1 MAKPKTPNQ
10 KSLYKAL
17 NIRLNKYMV
26 LVQAVFDALNQQ
38 AANIAGMTGFSGEGE
53 FEFSDYPQVKEAVDR
68 LRLDYVQSMRS
79 IIYRG
84 TSDEWKQSNLM
95 QDLLADKAMNFYTS
109 QAGKK
114 KHKVYYQTN
123 SDAMKAFQQRRDK
136 GLGLSQKLWDMS
148 GNYKTEME
156 YAISTAIQRGTSAV
170 QLSKQL
176 SKYLNDFDSLKKDYK
191 EKYGKAVD
199 CHDCE
204 YRSIRLARS
213 EINMAYRSAEQA
225 RWRQM
230 DFILG
235 YEIKLSKGHK
245 ERNYDICDELAGRY
259 PKDFDWKGWH
269 SNCYLP
275 NAQVLTNHGWKYI
288 KDVLSEDLVLSL
300 NPQTRNVEYV
310 GLTAKQAFEYE
321 GEIVRFY
328 NRSLDCA
335 VTADHRMIFL
345 GKGTKRIRYTQAKVF
360 RKGNGAFYR
369 GCNYD
374 ADDRMFIAING
385 DIFKFDLFCEFM
397 AYWLSDG
404 SLQHDNNITIA
415 QQKGEPAYDS
425 IIRCLSEMGY
435 HIWFTKDS
443 INFNDKNL
451 NQYLRQFGLSNK
463 KFIPKEI
470 LNASKRQIKIFLD
483 AYVKCD
489 GYTRQPHS
497 FIGNHGN
504 VFKSAT
510 TEKMYFT
517 TSPQLCGDLCEL
529 ILKAGY
535 RPSIGVKPPT
545 EHVVKKDGTIIKGN
559 YDCYIIRVCN
569 ALTATV
575 FDKKIENYKGMV
587 YDLTL
592 EKNHIMYIQQNGRC
606 YWGSNCTCY
615 EIPILKTEEQ
625 FFADEDAPETEQTK
639 PIQEFPD
646 GFNNYIEKNLGKIAT
661 ANSKGTLGYF
671 IRDNEDVKDCALL
684 MNKARSVGDA
694 VQSIAENV
702 AGAHGAVVTPI
713 NYKGFGSLYRK
724 VHYGENGKPTP
735 IAQIKDSVRNTI
747 VLDGDL
753 KKVITDLSKDSH
765 WLRTKVQLPADFNGY
780 SGNIV
785 NLTMDN
791 GVVAEIQVNTPK
803 MIFAKESEKHARKI
817 LGDELYEKIA
827 KETGMEGGVGHKLYE
842 QIRVLDKVKDAEK
855 IKELQAQS
863 VEYYSHFASERPNV
877 KPYVMSSGDAD
888 RLHGLNFNH
897 IDMNKYEDSAIKG
910 FNIPSFDSVMET
922 IGDEHKIYWKDK
934 RIRFMPNLKGS
945 YNAYLIY
952 KSEKGDAELQRIFK
966 IERGKKVV
974 QHELLVL
981 PTELQHKGI
990 SKKLFRS
997 LFEEYEN
1004 MGIDIVRV
1012 EANIS
1017 VGGYAWGR
1025 YGFSAKTSE
1034 ISFIVKM
1041 RYEAGAIT
1049 DVEYAEIKEILSEAR
1064 ENIRMDKLANLKCG
1078 ERLLHDKNVAWTGF
1092 IDLHNKEQ
1100 MDYLHKFLGM

>member
-10 KSLYKAL
+10 KLLYKAL

-95 QDLLADKAMNFYTS
+95 QDLLADKATNFYTS

-123 SDAMKAFQQRRDK
+123 SDALKAFQQRRDK

-148 GNYKTEME
+148 GNYRTEME

-235 YEIKLSKGHK
+235 YEIKLSKGHT
-245 ERNYDICDELAGRY
+245 ERNYDICDELKGKY
-259 PKDFDWKGWH
+259 PKDFIWTGWH
-269 SNCYLP
+269 PSDMCY
-275 NAQVLTNHGWKYI
+275 
-288 KDVLSEDLVLSL
+288 
-300 NPQTRNVEYV
+300 
-310 GLTAKQAFEYE
+310 
-321 GEIVRFY
+321 
-328 NRSLDCA
+328 
-335 VTADHRMIFL
+335 
-345 GKGTKRIRYTQAKVF
+345 
-360 RKGNGAFYR
+360 
-369 GCNYD
+369 
-374 ADDRMFIAING
+374 
-385 DIFKFDLFCEFM
+385 
-397 AYWLSDG
+397 
-404 SLQHDNNITIA
+404 
-415 QQKGEPAYDS
+415 
-425 IIRCLSEMGY
+425 
-435 HIWFTKDS
+435 
-443 INFNDKNL
+443 
-451 NQYLRQFGLSNK
+451 
-463 KFIPKEI
+463 
-470 LNASKRQIKIFLD
+470 
-483 AYVKCD
+483 
-489 GYTRQPHS
+489 
-497 FIGNHGN
+497 
-504 VFKSAT
+504 
-510 TEKMYFT
+510 
-517 TSPQLCGDLCEL
+517 
-529 ILKAGY
+529 
-535 RPSIGVKPPT
+535 
-545 EHVVKKDGTIIKGN
+545 VV
-559 YDCYIIRVCN
+559 
-569 ALTATV
+569 
-575 FDKKIENYKGMV
+575 
-587 YDLTL
+587 
-592 EKNHIMYIQQNGRC
+592 
-606 YWGSNCTCY
+606 
-615 EIPILKTEEQ
+615 PILKTEEQ
-625 FFADEDAPETEQTK
+625 FFADENAPETEQTK

-694 VQSIAENV
+694 VQSIAEGV

-747 VLDGDL
+747 VLEGDL
-753 KKVITDLSKDSH
+753 KKVIADLSKDSH
-765 WLRTKVQLPADFNGY
+765 WVRTKVQLPADFNGY

-817 LGDELYEKIA
+817 LGDELYEQIA

-842 QIRVLDKVKDAEK
+842 QTRVLDKVKDAEK

-863 VEYYSHFASERPNV
+863 VEYYSHFQPKAANVAKVEYQPPHLQDILSEV
-877 KPYVMSSGDAD
+877 KSDAIISQITGGRIKTFEEFFKQSGLTIEEAQKKLEKAIAGTDVYMC
-888 RLHGLNFNH
+888 
-897 IDMNKYEDSAIKG
+897 IDGKTLLSKVIKG
-910 FNIPSFDSVMET
+910 DGYFKSSIETGKGSFTIIGEERAVKERKMFGMADDCEKVEYPKYGFLASKGQMDYENIVGFGYGDTYVRFKRSAVSGHSTFT
-922 IGDEHKIYWKDK
+922 IGDSYDGNLLIPKEALAKEKHLLQDTIKLGFDPKQIAEAKQRLKKIEELEKLSTVWRKVAPASPLNAPQVQSLLSMTRAGETYKDLGAIVEKGVGQMGWYRNTYVECQIYGKVGLNDVVSIEVSSIKQREQLEKILKKKGLNIEVVPCKFNTKLKELENAFTDYDDKPSQIIHSLTDKDVDNLGDFYIDGLMKRFGDKGNLLWKK
-934 RIRFMPNLKGS
+934 IEMPNDFVSLQQKIFDGTATIEEKRT
-945 YNAYLIY
+945 YCKMYLAEIRK
-952 KSEKGDAELQRIFK
+952 KS
-966 IERGKKVV
+966 
-974 QHELLVL
+974 
-981 PTELQHKGI
+981 
-990 SKKLFRS
+990 
-997 LFEEYEN
+997 
-1004 MGIDIVRV
+1004 
-1012 EANIS
+1012 
-1017 VGGYAWGR
+1017 
-1025 YGFSAKTSE
+1025 
-1034 ISFIVKM
+1034 
-1041 RYEAGAIT
+1041 AGAFPKVWWKSYRPTQGGWT
-1049 DVEYAEIKEILSEAR
+1049 DDVIQKDLLRRKE
-1064 ENIRMDKLANLKCG
+1064 
-1078 ERLLHDKNVAWTGF
+1078 
-1092 IDLHNKEQ
+1092 
-1100 MDYLHKFLGM
+1100 